1 MRKLHKMM
9 KSAVA
14 ICVATLTLAA
24 CSVDDFTYQDTA
36 RVRLEGPEIYAAGT
50 DSLTFSFVTYSSD
63 TQEKVMDI
71 DVLVM
76 GNVAE
81 YDRTAAVQVV
91 ADKTTATSD
100 QYELPLTVTIPA
112 GEAKGTL
119 PVTLKRS
126 ETLQTKAVRLC
137 IEVASSSDFQ
147 VGVEEQ
153 KQFTLIWN
161 DILTMP
167 SNWDDLEEF
176 FGSYSNTK
184 YRFMIENAD
193 GITEFDADTM
203 SWAQLQSYKM
213 KFQNAL
219 NDYNDAHPGNPL
231 RDENGVLVSFNE

>member
-1 MRKLHKMM
+1 MRKPHKMM
-9 KSAVA
+9 KSVVA
-14 ICVATLTLAA
+14 ICVTTLALTA

-71 DVLVM
+71 DVLIM
-76 GNVAE
+76 GNVAD
-81 YDRTAAVQVV
+81 YDRIAAIQVV
-91 ADKTTATSD
+91 ADQTTASSD
-100 QYELPLTVTIPA
+100 LYELPLTVTVPA
-112 GEAKGTL
+112 GEVKGTL

-126 ETLQTKAVRLC
+126 EALQTKAVRLC

-153 KQFTLIWN
+153 KRFTLIWN

-167 SNWDDLEEF
+167 SNWDELEEF

-184 YRFMIENAD
+184 YRFMIENSD

-219 NDYNDAHPGNPL
+219 NDYNDAHPSNPL
-231 RDENGVLVSFNE
+231 RDENGVLVSFN

>member
-1 MRKLHKMM
+1 MRNLHNTIKAVLVC
-9 KSAVA
+9 AVA
-14 ICVATLTLAA
+14 TALTA

-50 DSLTFSFVTYSSD
+50 DSLTFSFVTYSAE
-63 TQEKVMDI
+63 TQQMVMDI

-76 GNVAE
+76 GNTAD

-91 ADKTTATSD
+91 NDKTTATAD

-126 ETLQTKAVRLC
+126 EALQAKSVRLC
-137 IEVASSSDFQ
+137 IEVAPTTDFKT
-147 VGVEEQ
+147 GVEEQ
-153 KQFTLIWN
+153 KRFTLIWS
-161 DILTMP
+161 DIITKP
-167 SNWDDLEEF
+167 KNWDDLEEF
-176 FGSYSNTK
+176 FGSYSDTK

-193 GITEFDADTM
+193 GITEFDTDTM
-203 SWAQLQSYKM
+203 SWAQLQSYRI

-219 NDYNDAHPGNPL
+219 NDYNDAHPGDPL
-231 RDENGVLVSFNE
+231 KDENGVLVSFS

>member
-1 MRKLHKMM
+1 MEAGAAMWVVIL
-9 KSAVA
+9 A
-14 ICVATLTLAA
+14 LTA

-71 DVLVM
+71 DVLIM
-76 GNVAE
+76 GNAAD
-81 YDRTAAVQVV
+81 YDRTAAIQVV
-91 ADKTTATSD
+91 ADKTTATTD
-100 QYELPLTVTIPA
+100 LYELPLTVTVPA
-112 GEAKGTL
+112 GEVKGTL

-126 ETLQTKAVRLC
+126 EVLQTKEARLC
-137 IEVASSSDFQ
+137 IEVAATSDFQ

-153 KQFTLIWN
+153 KRFTLIWN

-167 SNWDDLEEF
+167 TNWDDLEEF

-184 YRFMIENAD
+184 YRFMIENSD